1 MQSRDT
7 VLDARSNFS
16 GVFLEKGGGEWMCA
30 KFEICYLLDL
40 KLDKDMI

>member
-1 MQSRDT
+1 MQSRDA

-16 GVFLEKGGGEWMCA
+16 GVFLEGGEEWMCA